1 MGDCFMGQTRGAD
14 VIVIG
19 AGIIGAACARR
30 LASDGMRVLLVDNL
44 GGGATQAGMGHLV
57 CIDDNPAE
65 LQLSSYSLGLW
76 RELAAAMPKECAWR
90 GCGTLWL
97 AETADEMGVAAEKQR
112 RLAQHDVGSEK
123 LTASQVAR
131 LEPALRPGLAGGL
144 RVAGDGIL
152 YAPAA
157 ARWLASHPGITR
169 VVGEAASLER
179 DTVLL
184 TDGERLGAPH
194 IVVANG
200 LSADALLGSRFLRA
214 KKGHLAITDRYPPM
228 VHHQLVELGY
238 GASAHAA
245 SGTSVAFN
253 VQPRPT
259 GQLFIGSSRQ
269 FDSLDPALDGEV
281 LAAMLARARSWMPAL
296 AQMNIIRCWTGFRAA
311 TADGLPLLGP
321 HPYYPGLWLALGHEG
336 LGVTTALGSAAIIAA
351 QIWQR
356 RPEIDDTPFLP
367 ARLFTADSTPHPV
380 EETQ

>member
-1 MGDCFMGQTRGAD
+1 MRQTSGAD

-19 AGIIGAACARR
+19 AGIIGAACARS
-30 LASDGMRVLLVDNL
+30 LAAEGMRVLLVDNL
-44 GGGATQAGMGHLV
+44 AGGATQAGMGHLV
-57 CIDDNPAE
+57 CIDDNAAE
-65 LQLSSYSLGLW
+65 LLLSSYSLRLW
-76 RELAAAMPKECAWR
+76 RELAADLPEDCAWR

-97 AETADEMGVAAEKQR
+97 AETDDEMDAAAEKQR
-112 RLAQHDVGSEK
+112 RLSQYDVGSEI
-123 LTASQVAR
+123 LTSSQVAQ

-152 YAPAA
+152 YAPSA

-169 VVGEAASLER
+169 VVGEAAAIER
-179 DTVLL
+179 DRVLL
-184 TDGERLGAPH
+184 TDGERLGAPA

-200 LSADALLGSRFLRA
+200 LSADALLGSGFLRA
-214 KKGHLAITDRYPPM
+214 KKGHLAITDRYSPR

-253 VQPRPT
+253 LQPRPT

-269 FDSLDPALDGEV
+269 FDSLDPAVDGEV
-281 LAAMLARARSWMPAL
+281 LAAMLTRARAWMPAL
-296 AQMNIIRCWTGFRAA
+296 AEMNIIRCWTGFRAA

-321 HPYYPGLWLALGHEG
+321 HPSYPGLWLALGHEG
-336 LGVTTALGSAAIIAA
+336 LGVTTALGSGAIIAA
-351 QIWQR
+351 QIRQR
-356 RPEIDDTPFLP
+356 RPDIDDTPFLP
-367 ARLFTADSTPHPV
+367 ARLFTTDSTSHPV

>member
-1 MGDCFMGQTRGAD
+1 MGQSQGAD
-14 VIVIG
+14 AIVIG

-30 LASDGMRVLLVDNL
+30 LAADGMDVLLVDNQ
-44 GGGATQAGMGHLV
+44 GSGATQAGMGHLV

-65 LQLSSYSLGLW
+65 LRLSSYSLGLW
-76 RELAAAMPKECAWR
+76 RELVSDLPDDCAWR

-97 AETADEMGVAAEKQR
+97 AENDEEMDVAAEKQR
-112 RLAQHDVGSEK
+112 RLSHCGVHSEM
-123 LTASQVAR
+123 LTPPQVAQM
-131 LEPALRPGLAGGL
+131 EPALRSGLAGGL

-157 ARWLASHPGITR
+157 GRWLASHPGITR
-169 VVGEAASLER
+169 LAGEAAAIKGDVVILAS
-179 DTVLL
+179 
-184 TDGERLGAPH
+184 GERLTAPA

-200 LSADALLGSRFLRA
+200 LGADALLGSRFLRA

-228 VHHQLVELGY
+228 VRHQLVELGY

-253 VQPRPT
+253 LQPRPT

-269 FDSLDPALDGEV
+269 FDSLDPAVDGEV

-296 AQMNIIRCWTGFRAA
+296 AEMNIIRCWTGFRAA
-311 TADGLPLLGP
+311 AADGLPLLGP
-321 HPYYPGLWLALGHEG
+321 HPDYPGLWLALGHEG

-351 QIWQR
+351 QIRQR
-356 RPEIDDTPFLP
+356 RPEIDDTPYLP
-367 ARLFTADSTPHPV
+367 ARLFTTDSTSHSV
-380 EETQ
+380 EETP